1 MLTSPTAVVARI
13 TARPSRTMTLAACMT
28 LLLMAGCA
36 GSGGGRSDTDEGP
49 AAAASPADIRGSTL
63 LCLGD
68 PGGGPG
74 TLTIVS
80 LPIREPVTPSAQVDV
95 RADPLGPP
103 GSLAIS
109 PDGRFAFVAQADDAG
124 DTVAIVDLRSAPPR
138 VVQQAFVGQSPRG
151 VAINGSGDLLAVVT
165 RQPGAP
171 LVMLPINGNV
181 PTPAGE
187 ALAWPLSR
195 LSNESAAASSVQW
208 HPSGRMLAI
217 TLPESD
223 EVAFF
228 AVERGDGD
236 TIEIALAAPPTRV
249 GPTPLH
255 AAFAHDGRVLV
266 CLCASRDAGGSMPIS
281 PGQLCAVAV
290 PELPRRWEKKGELL
304 GPSPR
309 VIGRAALPPGPAG
322 IAISPGGREVAAV
335 CTSGADG
342 TPGRG
347 GTLSVLTI
355 DRSGEMSLKAQTS
368 LGAVPAGV
376 AFDASGRF
384 VLVSQFGSLDPE
396 AAAGEVSF
404 WRVGARTLTQQDFFV
419 GIGAGPHGG
428 LIVR

>member
-1 MLTSPTAVVARI
+1 MFTSPTAVTARI
-13 TARPSRTMTLAACMT
+13 TARPNRTVALAACAAV
-28 LLLMAGCA
+28 LVIAGCA
-36 GSGGGRSDTDEGP
+36 GSEGGRREADEAP
-49 AAAASPADIRGSTL
+49 AIAASPADIRGSTL

-68 PGGGPG
+68 PGGGSG
-74 TLTIVS
+74 TLTVVS
-80 LPIREPVTPSAQVDV
+80 LPIREPVTPSALVDV

-109 PDGRFAFVAQADDAG
+109 PDGRFAFVAQAGDAG
-124 DTVAIVDLRSAPPR
+124 DTVAIVELRAAPPR
-138 VVQQAFVGQSPRG
+138 VVEQVFVGQSPRG
-151 VAINGSGDLLAVVT
+151 VAINASGDLLAVVT
-165 RQPGAP
+165 RQPDAP
-171 LVMLPINGNV
+171 LVMLPIDPGS

-195 LSNESAAASSVQW
+195 LRDESAAASSVQW

-228 AVERGDGD
+228 AVDRGDGGR
-236 TIEIALAAPPTRV
+236 IEVALAAAPTRV

-255 AAFAHDGRVLV
+255 AAFAQDGRVLV
-266 CLCASRDAGGSMPIS
+266 CLCASRYAGGSMPIS

-290 PELPRRWEKKGELL
+290 PDLPRRWDKNGALL
-304 GPSPR
+304 GSPPR

-322 IAISPGGREVAAV
+322 LAISPGGREAAV
-335 CTSGADG
+335 VCISGADG

-347 GTLSVLTI
+347 GTLSVFTI
-355 DRSGEMSLKAQTS
+355 DRSGELTVKAQTS

-404 WRVGARTLTQQDFFV
+404 WKLGARTLTQQDFFV